1 MSTRRNKV
9 AEVGAAWLALANSE
23 RAEVISTL
31 RVAHRM
37 GKGFPAALA
46 IIRAVE
52 IAAAE
57 PEVKDMPE
65 SPDCYSCN
73 PNSGGQCL
81 DMIGENC
88 PCPCHADHFA
98 GTGNNATDEDP
109 HELGRCLGNDCACT
123 EYQDAHK
130 TLLDRDDEILRLTAE
145 IERKCA
151 PAAPPTSPDA
161 ACTCDYY
168 EDVDRTE
175 HATSCARN
183 R

>member
-98 GTGNNATDEDP
+98 GTGNKP
-109 HELGRCLGNDCACT
+109 PACT
-123 EYQDAHK
+123 
-130 TLLDRDDEILRLTAE
+130 TCGDEGRIYT
-145 IERKCA
+145 CVM
-151 PAAPPTSPDA
+151 DA
-161 ACTCDYY
+161 ATNGRPCPKCGG
-168 EDVDRTE
+168 
-175 HATSCARN
+175 AP
-183 R
+183 